1 MSKKKLSKFINSLHS
16 ITALKINRLDN
27 ILHRMIWYQ
36 YWDYCI
42 RDEADFYRYF
52 NYIHNNSI
60 KHRKVKNIEELY
72 KYKYS
77 SFNNWINKKG
87 REWINSSF
95 EDYPIL
101 DFTVECD

>member
-1 MSKKKLSKFINSLHS
+1 
-16 ITALKINRLDN
+16 
-27 ILHRMIWYQ
+27 MIWYQ